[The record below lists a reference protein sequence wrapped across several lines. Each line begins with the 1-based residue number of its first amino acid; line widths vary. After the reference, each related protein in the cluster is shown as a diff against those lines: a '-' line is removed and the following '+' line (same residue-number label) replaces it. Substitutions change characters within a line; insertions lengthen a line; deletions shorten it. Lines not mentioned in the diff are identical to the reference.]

1 MELPEYPPKVDIK
14 TQIYEPLPKTA
25 KALSSWETLD
35 ASEIGINLLAGLS
48 TALQH
53 GNRLDVE
60 TFFAIPSAHWR
71 DTLAL
76 TAHLRTFSGRERISS
91 ALLELCIQRGA
102 GGFEFH
108 GGQVVAANEDLKWLD
123 CGFSFST
130 GSPRALCKGK
140 LMLVP
145 SVRASGDCDWKIW
158 SMTTWLAEWEEY
170 PENEALLRLA
180 SAPITGD
187 GDDTISTD
195 VLVIGGGNAG
205 ILLAAR
211 LKALDVDYVVVDR
224 NDKVGDNWLQRY
236 DCMRFHVYK
245 SFCET
250 PYIPD
255 APQAYPHS
263 SNDGLTRDQLGAQ
276 IQAFAREFDLERRVL
291 HRTTVTA
298 TAYDSTTRT
307 WSVELRTGE
316 RRRRLSCRCLV
327 LATGAGFSGAA
338 PLPDLP
344 GRELFRGPSMHSVE
358 FRNAKE
364 IVAKGAKSAV
374 IIGSANTAFDV
385 MVDCHDAGLQTTMV
399 QRSETY
405 VVPMTYFAH
414 PLGLGVYNVLPTED
428 ADALINGGPLAIGGS
443 LLGLVHATQAQ
454 EEPDRYDEVRKAG
467 LRVRDS
473 LKGGDLLVNLLDRCG
488 GHFVDMGKGIDLI
501 ATKEVGIRSGVVP
514 KAYTPEGLLLS
525 DGSKLETDAV
535 IWCTGFGHVD
545 GRKSLPDVLGDGA
558 EAIAGRLEPTW
569 GIDAEG
575 ETRGLWKRHPGVDN
589 LWIFSGGT
597 AQHRWFS
604 KVIAQQVKGV
614 LEGIL
619 PDAYRRTPEPDAA
632 RDWGHGGTWANL

>member
-1 MELPEYPPKVDIK
+1 
-14 TQIYEPLPKTA
+14 
-25 KALSSWETLD
+25 
-35 ASEIGINLLAGLS
+35 
-48 TALQH
+48 
-53 GNRLDVE
+53 
-60 TFFAIPSAHWR
+60 
-71 DTLAL
+71 
-76 TAHLRTFSGRERISS
+76 
-91 ALLELCIQRGA
+91 
-102 GGFEFH
+102 
-108 GGQVVAANEDLKWLD
+108 
-123 CGFSFST
+123 
-130 GSPRALCKGK
+130 
-140 LMLVP
+140 MLVP
-145 SVRASGDCDWKIW
+145 SSVRASGDCDWKIW
-158 SMTTWLAEWEEY
+158 SMTTWLAEWEDH
-170 PENEALLRLA
+170 PEDEALLRLA
-180 SAPITGD
+180 SAPITQDDDD
-187 GDDTISTD
+187 GTISTD

-205 ILLAAR
+205 IVLAGR

-224 NDKVGDNWLQRY
+224 NEKVGDNWLQRY

-250 PYIPD
+250 PYIP
-255 APQAYPHS
+255 YPHS
-263 SNDGLTRDQLGAQ
+263 PNDGLTRDQLAAQ
-276 IQAFAREFDLERRVL
+276 IQTFAREFNLQRRVL

-298 TAYDSTTRT
+298 TSYDSTTRT
-307 WSVELRTGE
+307 WSVELKMGE

-374 IIGSANTAFDV
+374 VIGSANTAFDV

-405 VVPMTYFAH
+405 VIPMTYLAH
-414 PLGLGVYNVLPTED
+414 PLGLGAYDVLPTED
-428 ADALINGGPLAIGGS
+428 ADALLNGGPLAIGGS
-443 LLGLVHATQAQ
+443 LVGLVHATQAR
-454 EEPDRYDEVRKAG
+454 EEPNRYDEVRKAG

-473 LKGGDLLVNLLDRCG
+473 LTGGDLLVNLLDRCG

-501 ATKEVGIRSGVVP
+501 ATKRVGVRSGVVP
-514 KAYTPEGLLLS
+514 KAYTPEGLRLS
-525 DGSKLETDAV
+525 DGSELEADAV

-545 GRKSLPDVLGDGA
+545 GRKSLPDVLGAGA

-575 ETRGLWKRHPGVDN
+575 EIRGLWKRHPGVDN

-632 RDWGHGGTWANL
+632 ARDWGNGGTWANL